1 MAIIVANDKNAVAVV
16 LKRNRRHFADIFQH
30 TNATNGRGWQ
40 NRAAAA
46 GCLTFIVERHIA
58 RHDRIIK
65 RTAGVAHALKATHD
79 LRHDFG
85 ALRVG
90 KVQAVG
96 NRKRRCADCANVAIG
111 FGHGLFAAFIRV
123 SIAITRC
130 AICAHRQR
138 AVGPVNTHNR
148 CIAARKLRG
157 VAADLGIILLPN
169 PCARREVGAGHQLEQ
184 IRTDVRAG
192 WNIAQRLYIGP
203 CLILC
208 LRRGGPVV

>member
-1 MAIIVANDKNAVAVV
+1 MAIIVANDKNAVAVI

-30 TNATNGRGWQ
+30 ANAANGGCWQ
-40 NRAAAA
+40 NGAAPA
-46 GCLTFIVERHIA
+46 GCLAFIVERHIA
-58 RHDRIIK
+58 RHDRVIK

-90 KVQAVG
+90 EIQAVG

-130 AICAHRQR
+130 AICAHSQR
-138 AVGPVNTHNR
+138 AVGAVNTDHG
-148 CIAARKLRG
+148 CIAARKLRC

-169 PCARREVGAGHQLEQ
+169 PCPRRKVGAGHQLEQ
-184 IRTDVRAG
+184 IRADVRAG

-208 LRRGGPVV
+208 LRRCGPVV